1 MRLLVVRLTSL
12 GDVVHAIPAVAALRR
27 AYPAARIDWLAG
39 ERCRELVE
47 LVPVIDRC
55 LVAPR
60 FRAAAAF
67 PRLVRALRAARYDVA
82 IDLQGLLKSAVLAR
96 CSGARRIIG
105 FGRGQVRERA
115 ARLLYT
121 ETPQSDRTGHVIDKN
136 LALVGALGVEQRP
149 AEFPIADPHSDVVE
163 RAREGLGGAGGRG
176 FALLNPGAAWTSKC
190 WPPERFGELAHRLR
204 REHGLQ
210 SLVVWGP
217 GERERAGRV
226 VAASDAAAALAPPTR
241 VADLVALARAAAV
254 MVAGDTGPLHIAAAL
269 GTPVVGLYGP
279 TDPIRNGPW
288 SVADVVVSRHG
299 ACGCRR
305 DPSGSTGVV
314 VRRCAQARPC
324 MADIPVDEVAR
335 AVSRRIGAA
344 DDA

>member
-12 GDVVHAIPAVAALRR
+12 GDVVHAIPAAAALRR
-27 AYPAARIDWLAG
+27 TFPGARIDWLVG

-47 LVPVIDRC
+47 LVQAIDRC

-60 FRAAAAF
+60 AVTAF
-67 PRLVRALRAARYDVA
+67 PRFVRALRAARYDAA

-96 CSGARRIIG
+96 CSGARRVIG

-121 ETPQSDRTGHVIDKN
+121 ESPPSGAPGHVIDKN
-136 LALVGALGVEQRP
+136 LALVAALGVEPRP
-149 AEFPIADPHSDVVE
+149 AAFPIAAAPSGVVE
-163 RAREGLGGAGGRG
+163 RAREGLGGPGVLR
-176 FALLNPGAAWTSKC
+176 FALLNPGAAWASKC
-190 WPPERFGELAHRLR
+190 WPPERFGALAQRLR
-204 REHGLQ
+204 QERGLP
-210 SLVVWGP
+210 SVVVWGA
-217 GERERAGRV
+217 GERARAARV
-226 VAASDAAAALAPPTR
+226 VDASAASAALAPPTS
-241 VADLVALARAAAV
+241 VTDLVALARAATV
-254 MVAGDTGPLHIAAAL
+254 MVAGDTGPLHLAAAL

-279 TDPIRNGPW
+279 TDPCRNGPW
-288 SVADVVVSRHG
+288 PAADVVVSRHA

-305 DPSGSTGVV
+305 DPPASAGVV

-324 MADIPVDEVAR
+324 LSDIPVDEVAE
-335 AVSRRIGAA
+335 AVSRRIDAA